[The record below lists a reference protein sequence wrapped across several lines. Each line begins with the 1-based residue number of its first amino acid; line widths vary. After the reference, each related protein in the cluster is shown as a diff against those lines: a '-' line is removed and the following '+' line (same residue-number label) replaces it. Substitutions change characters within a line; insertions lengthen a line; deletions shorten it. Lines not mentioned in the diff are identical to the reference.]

1 MAKVIFKSYT
11 ENDSL
16 LLPPSLGDLV
26 SPTHPAR
33 IVSNIIDH
41 LDISSIESKY
51 KGGGTSSNNPR
62 MLIKVLVYGY
72 MCNTFSGRKIER
84 QLKENIIYMWLS
96 GYSTPDFRTLN
107 LFRSQRLNGD
117 FESIFTQVVEL
128 IHREGLVTL
137 DVQYIDGTKIESI
150 ANKYTFVWKGT
161 VDTYDE
167 RLKTKVDAVLRQAEK
182 VISSEEEQVG
192 TTIGMNAEE
201 FQRRV
206 DNIVEKIEKVPSEM
220 QKEIKKISK
229 ESLPKMMEYQLQR
242 EILQERGSYSKT
254 DHDATFMRMKE
265 DYMGNGQLKPGYN
278 VQISTEN
285 QYITNYGIYQ
295 KPGDTTTLIDYLE
308 SFDRK
313 YHRQSKEIV
322 ADSGYGSEQNYDYM
336 LHNEIVPYVK
346 YNYFHMDIRKER
358 KRPSDAY
365 KLPFPYYNSDDDY
378 FVCSMGQHMT
388 YIGKRDRKSENG
400 HIGEYRQYMAQDCSR
415 CPIKGVCTKAKGN
428 RIYEV
433 NLNLMKQKQLVR
445 ELLTSERGLMH
456 RSKRPIEPEAVF
468 GQIKYDCGFKRFRL
482 KSLPKVSV
490 EFGLVALAHNL
501 RKYANS
507 IPSMDKKTPQNPLF
521 EQKSNNPIDIFLYF
535 AKKQIA

>member
-1 MAKVIFKSYT
+1 MAKVIFKSYK
-11 ENDSL
+11 ENDLL

-26 SPTHPAR
+26 PQAHPAR
-33 IVSNIIDH
+33 IVSSVIDH

-51 KGGGTSSNNPR
+51 KGGGTSSYNPR
-62 MLIKVLVYGY
+62 MLLKVLVYGY
-72 MCNTFSGRKIER
+72 MCNTFSGRKIEK

-137 DVQYIDGTKIESI
+137 DVQYIDGTKIESV
-150 ANKYTFVWKGT
+150 ANKYTFVWKGA

-167 RLKTKVDAVLRQAEK
+167 RLKNKVDAVLRQAEK
-182 VISSEEEQVG
+182 VISSDEDQVS

-229 ESLPKMMEYQLQR
+229 ESLPKMKEYQRHR

-322 ADSGYGSEQNYDYM
+322 ADSGYGCEQNYDYM
-336 LHNEIVPYVK
+336 LDNEIVPYVK

-365 KLPFPYYNSDDDY
+365 KLPLPYYNSHNDY
-378 FVCSMGQHMT
+378 FVCSMGQHMR

-400 HIGEYRQYMAQDCSR
+400 HIGEYSRYMAQDCSR

-433 NLNLMKQKQLVR
+433 NHNLMKQKQLVR
-445 ELLTSERGLMH
+445 GLLTSERGLMH

-468 GQIKYDCGFKRFRL
+468 GQIKYNCGFKRFSLR
-482 KSLPKVSV
+482 SLPKVSV

-501 RKYANS
+501 RKYANK
-507 IPSMDKKTPQNPLF
+507 ITSMDKKTPQNPLR
-521 EQKSNNPIDIFLYF
+521 EQKSNNPIGIFLYF

>member
-1 MAKVIFKSYT
+1 MAKVIFKSYK

-26 SPTHPAR
+26 PPTHPAR

-51 KGGGTSSNNPR
+51 KGGGTSSYNPR
-62 MLIKVLVYGY
+62 ILIKVLVYGY

-117 FESIFTQVVEL
+117 FESIFTQVVEH

-182 VISSEEEQVG
+182 VISSEEDQVG

-206 DNIVEKIEKVPSEM
+206 NNIVEKIEKVPSEM
-220 QKEIKKISK
+220 QKEIKKIRK
-229 ESLPKMMEYQLQR
+229 ESLPKMMEYQRHR

-295 KPGDTTTLIDYLE
+295 KPGDTTTLIDYLK
-308 SFDRK
+308 SFERK
-313 YHRQSKEIV
+313 YHRQSKEVV
-322 ADSGYGSEQNYDYM
+322 ADSGYGSEENYNYM
-336 LHNEIVPYVK
+336 LDNEIVPYVK

-365 KLPFPYYNSDDDY
+365 TLPLPYYNSDDNY

-388 YIGKRDRKSENG
+388 YIGNRRRKSETG
-400 HIGEYRQYMAQDCSR
+400 HIGEYRQYMAQDCSK

-445 ELLTSERGLMH
+445 ELLTSDRGLEH

-468 GQIKYDCGFKRFRL
+468 GQIKYDCGFKRFNL

-490 EFGLVALAHNL
+490 EFGLIALAHNL
-501 RKYANS
+501 RKYANT
-507 IPSMDKKTPQNPLF
+507 IPSMDKKTPQNPLL
-521 EQKSNNPIDIFLYF
+521 EQNSNNPIGIFLYF
-535 AKKQIA
+535 AKKQVA

>member
-1 MAKVIFKSYT
+1 MAKVIFKSYK

-26 SPTHPAR
+26 PQTHPAR
-33 IVSNIIDH
+33 IVSRVIDH

-51 KGGGTSSNNPR
+51 KGGGTSCYNPR
-62 MLIKVLVYGY
+62 MLIKVLVYSY

-117 FESIFTQVVEL
+117 FESIFAQVVEL

-137 DVQYIDGTKIESI
+137 DVQYIDGTKIESV
-150 ANKYTFVWKGT
+150 ANKYTFVWKGA

-182 VISSEEEQVG
+182 VISSDEDQIS
-192 TTIGMNAEE
+192 TTTGMNADE

-220 QKEIKKISK
+220 QKEIKKINK
-229 ESLPKMMEYQLQR
+229 ESLPKMKEYELHK

-254 DHDATFMRMKE
+254 DQDATFMRMKE

-308 SFDRK
+308 SFNRK
-313 YHRQSKEIV
+313 YHRQSNEIV

-336 LHNEIVPYVK
+336 LDNKIIPYVK

-365 KLPFPYYNSDDDY
+365 KLTLPYYNNDEDY

-388 YIGKRDRKSENG
+388 YIGNRSRKSETG
-400 HIGEYRQYMAQDCSR
+400 HVGEYRKYMAQDCSK
-415 CPIKGVCTKAKGN
+415 CPIKGVCTKVKGN

-433 NLNLMKQKQLVR
+433 NLNLMKQKKLVR
-445 ELLTSERGLMH
+445 ELLTSERGLEH

-468 GQIKYDCGFKRFRL
+468 GQIKYNSGFKRFRL
-482 KSLPKVSV
+482 KSIPKVSV
-490 EFGLVALAHNL
+490 EFGLIALAHNL
-501 RKYANS
+501 RKYARIVLSIDNNS
-507 IPSMDKKTPQNPLF
+507 PQKLLF
-521 EQKSNNPIDIFLYF
+521 QQRINVSTEKIGFFSKNLV
-535 AKKQIA
+535 A

>member
-1 MAKVIFKSYT
+1 MAKVIFKSYK

-26 SPTHPAR
+26 PQTHPAR
-33 IVSNIIDH
+33 IVSRVIDH

-51 KGGGTSSNNPR
+51 KGGGTSCYNPR
-62 MLIKVLVYGY
+62 MLIKVLVYSY

-117 FESIFTQVVEL
+117 FESIFAQVVEL

-137 DVQYIDGTKIESI
+137 DVQYIDGTKIESV
-150 ANKYTFVWKGT
+150 ANKYTFVWKGA

-182 VISSEEEQVG
+182 VISSDEDQIS
-192 TTIGMNAEE
+192 TTTGMNADE

-229 ESLPKMMEYQLQR
+229 ESLPKMKEYER
-242 EILQERGSYSKT
+242 HKEILQERGSYSKT
-254 DHDATFMRMKE
+254 DQDATFMRMKE

-308 SFDRK
+308 SFNRK
-313 YHRQSKEIV
+313 YHRQSNEIV

-336 LHNEIVPYVK
+336 LDNKIIPYVK

-365 KLPFPYYNSDDDY
+365 KLTLPYYNSDEDY

-388 YIGKRDRKSENG
+388 YIGNRSRKSEIG
-400 HIGEYRQYMAQDCSR
+400 HVGEYRKYMAQDCSK

-433 NLNLMKQKQLVR
+433 NLNLMKQKKLVR
-445 ELLTSERGLMH
+445 ELLTSERGLEH

-468 GQIKYDCGFKRFRL
+468 GQIKYNSGFKRFRL
-482 KSLPKVSV
+482 KSIPKVSV
-490 EFGLVALAHNL
+490 EFGLIALAHNL
-501 RKYANS
+501 RKYARIVLSIDNNS
-507 IPSMDKKTPQNPLF
+507 PQKLLF
-521 EQKSNNPIDIFLYF
+521 QQRINVSTEKIGFFSKNLV
-535 AKKQIA
+535 A